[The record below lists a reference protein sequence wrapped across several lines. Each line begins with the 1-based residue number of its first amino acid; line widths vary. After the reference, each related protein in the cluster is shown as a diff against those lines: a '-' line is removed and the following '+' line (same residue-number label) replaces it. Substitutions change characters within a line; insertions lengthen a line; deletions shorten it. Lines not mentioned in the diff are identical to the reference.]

1 MKEIIYYDEMC
12 IPNQIR
18 IVSEALCLDHTFSP
32 AASQKII
39 GYKALLLLL
48 GNPLIDFV
56 YVNMDEGSAYIQN
69 VDGKLESVVGW
80 MKISDTNLVFQSIK
94 DFSSF

>member
-32 AASQKII
+32 TASRKII

-48 GNPLIDFV
+48 GNPLIDSV

>member
-39 GYKALLLLL
+39 GYKALLVLLRT
-48 GNPLIDFV
+48 LINFFTDFLLIFL
-56 YVNMDEGSAYIQN
+56 M
-69 VDGKLESVVGW
+69 
-80 MKISDTNLVFQSIK
+80 FSIIN
-94 DFSSF
+94 

>member
-12 IPNQIR
+12 VPNQIR

-48 GNPLIDFV
+48 RNPLIDSV
-56 YVNMDEGSAYIQN
+56 YVNM
-69 VDGKLESVVGW
+69 DGKLESVVGW

>member
-39 GYKALLLLL
+39 GYKALLVLLR
-48 GNPLIDFV
+48 NPLIDSV
-56 YVNMDEGSAYIQN
+56 YLTDLHAIRRQV
-69 VDGKLESVVGW
+69 SVQEDV
-80 MKISDTNLVFQSIK
+80 T
-94 DFSSF
+94 

>member
-12 IPNQIR
+12 VPNQIR

-32 AASQKII
+32 TASQKII

-48 GNPLIDFV
+48 GNPLIDSV

>member
-48 GNPLIDFV
+48 GNPLIDSV
-56 YVNMDEGSAYIQN
+56 YVNM
-69 VDGKLESVVGW
+69 DGKLESVVGW

>member
-32 AASQKII
+32 AASQKNHWI
-39 GYKALLLLL
+39 
-48 GNPLIDFV
+48 
-56 YVNMDEGSAYIQN
+56 
-69 VDGKLESVVGW
+69 
-80 MKISDTNLVFQSIK
+80 
-94 DFSSF
+94 

>member
-32 AASQKII
+32 AASQKVI

-48 GNPLIDFV
+48 RNPLIDSV

>member
-39 GYKALLLLL
+39 GYKDLLHLLK
-48 GNPLIDFV
+48 NPLIDSV
-56 YVNMDEGSAYIQN
+56 YVNMNEGSAYIQN

>member
-18 IVSEALCLDHTFSP
+18 IVSEDLCLDHTFSP

-39 GYKALLLLL
+39 GYKALLVLLR
-48 GNPLIDFV
+48 NPLIDSV
-56 YVNMDEGSAYIQN
+56 YMNMDEGSAYIQN
-69 VDGKLESVVGW
+69 LNGKLEPVVGW
-80 MKISDTNLVFQSIK
+80 MKISDTNLVFQNIK
-94 DFSSF
+94 DFNSF

>member
-39 GYKALLLLL
+39 GYKALLVLLR
-48 GNPLIDFV
+48 NSLIDSVYLTDLAKLRSFSCGDECPALFLQFFV
-56 YVNMDEGSAYIQN
+56 
-69 VDGKLESVVGW
+69 
-80 MKISDTNLVFQSIK
+80 ISDE
-94 DFSSF
+94 FSKK

>member
-12 IPNQIR
+12 VPNQIR

-48 GNPLIDFV
+48 RNPLIDSV
-56 YVNMDEGSAYIQN
+56 YVNM
-69 VDGKLESVVGW
+69 DGKLESVVGW
-80 MKISDTNLVFQSIK
+80 MKISDTNLVLQSIK

>member
-39 GYKALLLLL
+39 GYKALLVLLR
-48 GNPLIDFV
+48 NSLIDSV
-56 YVNMDEGSAYIQN
+56 YLTDLHAIRRQVPVQED
-69 VDGKLESVVGW
+69 V
-80 MKISDTNLVFQSIK
+80 T
-94 DFSSF
+94 